1 MRKLGKIRVEKK
13 SWMVKMEL
21 EAMFEQPVSR
31 GFHLVC
37 YSLMDLV
44 LLIRV
49 RPRWNVEMFELTLY
63 SETGSLLIEAGT
75 DDPFF

>member
-49 RPRWNVEMFELTLY
+49 RPR
-63 SETGSLLIEAGT
+63 
-75 DDPFF
+75 